1 MDNNKLL
8 NNEELEKVSGG
19 KYIVTDKGY
28 NLYQIA
34 WIVAD
39 NAIKSNGKYPA
50 EVDKIR
56 ANWPEIH
63 NELIE
68 AGLENVTVQQFI
80 DELDKAWCKN
90 VLKFWPPVWWENNQT
105 DSKYII

>member
-50 EVDKIR
+50 EVEKIR

-90 VLKFWPPVWWENNQT
+90 VLKFWPPV
-105 DSKYII
+105 